1 VLGKPKTQDI
11 LRLSGDARESPRS
24 GVEKMLSVVVPSR
37 DAAGWVGE
45 LLESVLAQGIVDC
58 EVLVVDNGSTDG
70 TAELVRQLA
79 AGDSR
84 VRLVQSDATSAAAAR
99 NEGVAAA
106 TGEYLTF
113 ADSDDIVPDGAYRA
127 MLAALDESG
136 SDMVIGD
143 HLKFSPTATW
153 SPTARWRAFEG
164 ERTGVSP
171 DDAAPLLTGRACW
184 NRMFRRTF
192 WDRAGLRFPEIS
204 SVDDIEP
211 MTRAFVNASRVDV
224 VTEQVYLYRDRS
236 DGSSISRNADAH
248 ATVLYLQQ
256 ELACARLV
264 ASRPALRQQHAEM
277 VFDAD
282 GWAHLAR
289 FVASGPS
296 DDDVV
301 AVDDAL
307 TELVEA
313 LPIDALD
320 EAAPARRVL
329 WTLALSGRWSAA
341 RRFVT
346 AVQAGDE
353 LGRLDAWRSALL
365 TLHADGSARTALGSL
380 VDQGL
385 IPTLVNDAEAVPLEW
400 LERAV
405 REFRTLPSSR
415 NEPGLRSAMADAVAR
430 ADAETVATVSAL
442 RRVVPLVVLSAVPTA
457 IGLEV
462 SGSLP
467 IDRPLPPFSLVLRS
481 EPEELSVPV
490 TTTSSS
496 WRATFE
502 AGNLGPGR
510 WSVGVRVAGVEG
522 EFPVVTGRMPLPPIA
537 DPFLVQPLADR
548 KDGWR
553 FLVDRRLPRRRG
565 LGAVLDRASRKLR

>member
-1 VLGKPKTQDI
+1 
-11 LRLSGDARESPRS
+11 
-24 GVEKMLSVVVPSR
+24 
-37 DAAGWVGE
+37 
-45 LLESVLAQGIVDC
+45 
-58 EVLVVDNGSTDG
+58 
-70 TAELVRQLA
+70 
-79 AGDSR
+79 
-84 VRLVQSDATSAAAAR
+84 
-99 NEGVAAA
+99 
-106 TGEYLTF
+106 
-113 ADSDDIVPDGAYRA
+113 
-127 MLAALDESG
+127 
-136 SDMVIGD
+136 
-143 HLKFSPTATW
+143 
-153 SPTARWRAFEG
+153 
-164 ERTGVSP
+164 
-171 DDAAPLLTGRACW
+171 
-184 NRMFRRTF
+184 
-192 WDRAGLRFPEIS
+192 
-204 SVDDIEP
+204 
-211 MTRAFVNASRVDV
+211 
-224 VTEQVYLYRDRS
+224 VYLYRDRS

-467 IDRPLPPFSLVLRS
+467 IDRPLVLARPPFRAGRTVCSRDHDVEFMACDLRGR
-481 EPEELSVPV
+481 ELGTRPVERGSPGSRSGGGVPGRDRPDAVAADRGSVP
-490 TTTSSS
+490 
-496 WRATFE
+496 RAT
-502 AGNLGPGR
+502 
-510 WSVGVRVAGVEG
+510 VG
-522 EFPVVTGRMPLPPIA
+522 
-537 DPFLVQPLADR
+537 
-548 KDGWR
+548 
-553 FLVDRRLPRRRG
+553 
-565 LGAVLDRASRKLR
+565 